1 MVRQGEFYDHTLR
14 GHRYRVLVVSSD
26 AHNAVAIP
34 WVVPVR
40 HGAVDAPPYLV
51 ALSEA
56 DPLSGTA
63 DIGRLTQLGVSG
75 EAIGLVT
82 GATMNRVRNAIN
94 DIFAG

>member
-1 MVRQGEFYDHTLR
+1 MVRQGEFYDHEVR
-14 GHRYRVLVVSSD
+14 GHWYRVLVVSSD
-26 AHNAVAIP
+26 AHNAVAMP

-40 HGAVDAPPYLV
+40 HRAVDALPYLV

-63 DIGRLTQLGVSG
+63 DIGRLAQVGVEG
-75 EAIGLVT
+75 EPLGLVT
-82 GATMNRVRNAIN
+82 GATMSRIRNSIN

>member
-1 MVRQGEFYDHTLR
+1 MVRQGEFYDVELR

-26 AHNAVAIP
+26 AHNAVGMP

-40 HGAVDAPPYLV
+40 HRAVDAPPYLV

-63 DIGRLTQLGVSG
+63 DIGRLTQIRVSG
-75 EAIGLVT
+75 DPIGLVA
-82 GATMNRVRNAIN
+82 GATMDRIRNAIN

>member
-1 MVRQGEFYDHTLR
+1 M
-14 GHRYRVLVVSSD
+14 
-26 AHNAVAIP
+26 P

-40 HGAVDAPPYLV
+40 HRAVDALPYLV

-63 DIGRLTQLGVSG
+63 DIGRLTQIQVDG
-75 EAIGLVT
+75 EPIGLVT

>member
-1 MVRQGEFYDHTLR
+1 MVRQGEFYDHEVR

-26 AHNAVAIP
+26 AHNAVAMP

-40 HGAVDAPPYLV
+40 HGSVDAPPYLV
-51 ALSEA
+51 AMSEA

-63 DIGRLTQLGVSG
+63 DIGRLTQVSVTG
-75 EAIGLVT
+75 EPIGLVA
-82 GATMNRVRNAIN
+82 GATMHRVRNAIN